1 MGERLDDEPGFSLF
15 LLRRLLINFGLW
27 LKTYICLALIV
38 IFSSSGNIFLSQGMK
53 QIGPVHVESAKDL
66 LRLLL
71 RIFSNGW
78 IWMGVA
84 ALLLFL
90 ACFMVVLSWAD
101 YSFVAPA
108 TASVY
113 IVVPLVGQFLM
124 GEKVPPLHWAGII
137 IIGVGVG
144 LVRHTAPSTT
154 RQT

>member
-1 MGERLDDEPGFSLF
+1 MDFSL
-15 LLRRLLINFGLW
+15 R
-27 LKTYICLALIV
+27 LKTYTSLVLIV
-38 IFSSSGNIFLSQGMK
+38 LFGSSGNVFLSQGMK
-53 QIGPVHVESAKDL
+53 QIGAVRVGSPMDL
-66 LRLLL
+66 LRLLV

-78 IWMGVA
+78 IWMGIA

-113 IVVPLVGQFLM
+113 IVVPLVGQFLL
-124 GEKVPPLHWAGII
+124 GEKVPPLHWAGIM

>member
-1 MGERLDDEPGFSLF
+1 M
-15 LLRRLLINFGLW
+15 NFGLR
-27 LKTYICLALIV
+27 LKTYILLVLIV
-38 IFSSSGNIFLSQGMK
+38 LFGSSGNIFLSQGMK
-53 QIGPVHVESAKDL
+53 QIGAVRVGSAMDL
-66 LRLLL
+66 VRLLVT
-71 RIFSNGW
+71 IFSNSR
-78 IWMGVA
+78 IWMGIA